1 MKTRPLKN
9 YQGSV
14 GVEVYDI
21 DLTQDEEILELG
33 RLVADQCVVFIDQG
47 VPTQRLYDVMTQW
60 GSPSR
65 ALIHNY
71 IVSQKL
77 TGRHWR
83 DLFLHLGYINNG
95 MGELAGAVSRVSYL
109 KDERGRPKGIFS
121 NGELD
126 WHSDQCA
133 FDDAPRMI
141 GLMSVSDSAGSQT
154 QFMPTHDQFMSLS
167 SDMQSMVKE
176 LVVRH
181 KWREGEEGCAPG
193 LNREQTMIIH
203 YNGVPLDGME
213 TRLYS
218 ETVTGRPGIKFPHFD
233 FDGFV
238 GMSQEE
244 SWRLYR
250 ELKKHIYDDRYV
262 YTQDWQDGQI
272 VFMDQEITL
281 HKRPTNVLD
290 GDKRMMHRVIT
301 YLNKINPDIQPAQ
314 TVRYCGEI
322 YTHDEFAKLV
332 DADRRRQ
339 YEQELDEQ
347 ARLQAY

>member
-1 MKTRPLKN
+1 MKTRALKN
-9 YQGSV
+9 YSGSI

-21 DLTQDEEILELG
+21 DLSQNDEILELG
-33 RLVADQCVVFIDQG
+33 RLVADQCVVFVDQKI
-47 VPTQRLYDVMTQW
+47 VTQRLYDIMSQW
-60 GSPSR
+60 GDDSR

-77 TGRHWR
+77 VGRHWR
-83 DLFLHLGYINNG
+83 DLLLHLGYINNG
-95 MGELAGAVSRVSYL
+95 MGKLAGAVSRVSYL
-109 KDERGRPKGIFS
+109 KDDKGRPLGIFS

-133 FDDAPRMI
+133 FDDAQRMI

-176 LVVRH
+176 LVVKH
-181 KWREGEEGCAPG
+181 KWREGDEGCAPG
-193 LNREQTMIIH
+193 LNYAQTLLIH

-213 TRLYS
+213 TRLYR

-238 GMSQEE
+238 GMSESE
-244 SWRLYR
+244 SWKLYN
-250 ELKKHIYDDRYV
+250 ELKKVIYDDRYV

-281 HKRPTNVLD
+281 HKRPTNILD
-290 GDKRMMHRVIT
+290 GDRRMMHRVIT
-301 YLNKINPDIQPAQ
+301 YLNKIYPDIQPAK
-314 TVRYCGEI
+314 TVRYNSKE

-332 DADRRRQ
+332 DADRKQR
-339 YEQELDEQ
+339 YEQEMADAAL
-347 ARLQAY
+347 AY

>member
-9 YQGSV
+9 YSGSI

-21 DLTQDEEILELG
+21 DLTADDDIIELG
-33 RLVADQCVVFIDQG
+33 HIVADNCVVFVDQS
-47 VPTQRLYDVMTQW
+47 VETRRLYDIMTQW
-60 GSPSR
+60 GDPSR

-71 IVSQKL
+71 IISQRL
-77 TGRHWR
+77 SGRHWR

-109 KDERGRPKGIFS
+109 KDDRGRPKGIFS

-133 FDDAPRMI
+133 FDDAPRTI

-154 QFMPTHDQFMSLS
+154 QFMPTHDQFMELS
-167 SDMQSMVKE
+167 SDMQSMIKE
-176 LVVRH
+176 LIVKH
-181 KWREGEEGCAPG
+181 KWREGNEGPAPG

-203 YNGVPLDGME
+203 YNGIPIDGME
-213 TRLYS
+213 TSLYR
-218 ETVTGRPGIKFPHFD
+218 ETVTGRPGVKFPPFD

-238 GMSQEE
+238 GMSDKE
-244 SWRLYR
+244 SWKLYY
-250 ELKKHIYDDRYV
+250 ELKKHFYNPKYV

-281 HKRPTNVLD
+281 HKRPTNIQA
-290 GDKRMMHRVIT
+290 GDKRMMHRVIS
-301 YLNKINPDIQPAQ
+301 YLNKIYPNIQPAS
-314 TVRYCGEI
+314 TVRHNSKI

-332 DADRRRQ
+332 DEDRRKKFEE
-339 YEQELDEQ
+339 EQVEL
-347 ARLQAY
+347 AY